1 MRAGRF
7 IGSFILVLA
16 VAWSAVGQDETV
28 DSEVSAGLDLER
40 LSWLAGQWHG
50 EAFGGTCEETWTP
63 PSGGSMVGT
72 YKHMVDGR
80 AAFYEI
86 IIISTDSLG
95 AALNLRHFNPDLTGW
110 EEKGEAMRFPFVDQ
124 GDSEL
129 RFDGL
134 SYERV
139 TDDSLIITVSVKGKD
154 GTPREE
160 VIRCVRAGN

>member
-72 YKHMVDGR
+72 YTHMV
-80 AAFYEI
+80 
-86 IIISTDSLG
+86 
-95 AALNLRHFNPDLTGW
+95 
-110 EEKGEAMRFPFVDQ
+110 MRFPFVDQ